1 MIIDKLNDKLNSN
14 DHQSTAYIISM
25 YVKKNI
31 DKIYKIT
38 IEDVLAQCFV
48 SKGQVSKYV
57 KSLGFNSY
65 GEFKTACLE
74 YCDSLTR
81 KKVLFSKELSLIE
94 NSFYFTSSI
103 GKIIKF
109 VSENIDYSIL
119 NNIIKDISRS
129 KRIYIYAQGDSRAL
143 CNLIQSEFSTFYK
156 EVFICDVDFLKE
168 YTFKGNDLLIILS
181 VNGQTF
187 YYNKRIIRKIE
198 SANINMWL
206 ITCQQNI
213 DFSKNKLIIP
223 SNNQI
228 YNEYAL
234 RHIIDIIISE
244 LRLEQTRK
252 FP

>member
-1 MIIDKLNDKLNSN
+1 M
-14 DHQSTAYIISM
+14 
-25 YVKKNI
+25 
-31 DKIYKIT
+31 
-38 IEDVLAQCFV
+38 
-48 SKGQVSKYV
+48 
-57 KSLGFNSY
+57 
-65 GEFKTACLE
+65 
-74 YCDSLTR
+74 
-81 KKVLFSKELSLIE
+81 
-94 NSFYFTSSI
+94 
-103 GKIIKF
+103 
-109 VSENIDYSIL
+109 
-119 NNIIKDISRS
+119 
-129 KRIYIYAQGDSRAL
+129 
-143 CNLIQSEFSTFYK
+143 
-156 EVFICDVDFLKE
+156 FICDVDFLKE

-187 YYNKRIIRKIE
+187 YYNKRIIRRIE

-234 RHIIDIIISE
+234 HHIIDIIISE